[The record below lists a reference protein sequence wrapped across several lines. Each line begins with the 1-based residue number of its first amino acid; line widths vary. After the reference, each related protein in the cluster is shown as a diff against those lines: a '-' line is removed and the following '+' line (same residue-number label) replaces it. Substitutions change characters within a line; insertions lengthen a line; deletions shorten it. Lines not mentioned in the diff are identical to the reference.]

1 MMQTVVETP
10 AYLSAAKDAGV
21 SEHERTA
28 IVDMLAADPTAGE
41 IMPGCGGARK
51 MRVAGKGKGKS
62 GGYRLITYFGGVDIP
77 VFLITIFAK
86 GEKVNLTKA
95 ERNMLAERVRLLP
108 QTLVRKDK

>member
-1 MMQTVVETP
+1 MMQMVVETP

-21 SEHERTA
+21 SEDERTA

-95 ERNMLAERVRLLP
+95 ERNMLAERVKLLP
-108 QTLVRKDK
+108 QTLVRKEM

>member
-21 SEHERTA
+21 SEDERTA
-28 IVDMLAADPTAGE
+28 IVDMLAAEPMAGDV
-41 IMPGCGGARK
+41 MPGCGGARK

-62 GGYRLITYFGGVDIP
+62 GGYRLITYFGGDDIP

-95 ERNMLAERVRLLP
+95 ERNMLAERVKLLP
-108 QTLVRKDK
+108 QTLVRKDM